1 MELTPG
7 QLRAARARGCVL
19 TPATDDQ
26 VRRLSMQRRIFQVDG
41 LPFVA
46 ARDGFFET
54 HGTLAALIEKH
65 RPGATTD
72 RGAEADVAPTQ
83 DAAPNP
89 AQVEPSDP
97 EASAIAPRA
106 PEAVKAQRHD
116 TDPPPANPRRARAP
130 RPKPPSASTDAAPT
144 DTAAD
149 KPTEVQEVLT
159 AVEATRSNGPKA
171 RVAGRRRAGQPPTPR
186 WMTAGK
192 MRRGRLK

>member
-54 HGTLAALIEKH
+54 HGTLAALIEKR
-65 RPGATTD
+65 RPGATAD
-72 RGAEADVAPTQ
+72 RGAGADAAPTQ
-83 DAAPNP
+83 AAAPTR
-89 AQVEPSDP
+89 AQAAPSGP
-97 EASAIAPRA
+97 EASAIAPGA
-106 PEAVKAQRHD
+106 PQAVEERRHG
-116 TDPPPANPRRARAP
+116 TDALSAKPRKARAP
-130 RPKPPSASTDAAPT
+130 RPKPPPASTVAART
-144 DTAAD
+144 DEAAV
-149 KPTEVQEVLT
+149 PPSEAAEVLA
-159 AVEATRSNGPKA
+159 AVEATQGGGPKA
-171 RVAGRRRAGQPPTPR
+171 RVVGRRRAGQPAPPR
-186 WMTAGK
+186 WTVAGK